1 MVFGVRARVAVW
13 LLLMVGAL
21 AVSGSLLVD
30 LTEGQLRTSAEDS
43 LGQLVELERNRLS
56 VEIDEQRAAIE
67 RIAADDDL
75 RATFDDSSDVFRRAS
90 ALQALL
96 ARTQSAGQT
105 VNAMR
110 LYDRSGTLLATVGPT
125 NRAADAITE
134 RAMEDRQTI
143 VGRSSSASGIAMAS
157 PIVSEVGEVLGALG
171 VEIELRPVVGLS
183 ERFEEYAE
191 TSEAFVYQL
200 SADGSCEL
208 LTNLRFDR
216 SAAFS
221 TLDGAF
227 ARDCG
232 DLADLQMVSATDY
245 RGVDTLTA
253 WSTVLEADWG
263 VAVKMDEAEIF
274 ALLDTVRRTAWITGL
289 VVATLL
295 LIGWFALVRPIG
307 TRLARAADAAEEL
320 ASGNFNRLIEDSRS
334 DEIGRMSESMDRLAL
349 DLDEDIKRREA
360 AETRLRI
367 RAETDILTG
376 LMNRHRTTALLE
388 ELHEA
393 DDDYAV
399 VFLDLDGF
407 KEINDTYGH
416 AIGDDVLRL
425 VATRIQQALGTTD
438 PHTHLG
444 RWGGDEFV
452 VVCPGIGGTEA
463 GPIAELIDKQF
474 DWTFTTEAGEHRVGV
489 SRGVADR
496 GDGPTIDDVM
506 STADASM
513 YQMKGQRDGRT
524 PRLSSRALK
533 LVESALRDDRIEAYL
548 QPFVSPAG
556 ENAPRLSGAEAL
568 VRLRNEDGSLESP
581 ASFLPGIGA
590 SEQAYAL
597 DLRVL
602 HKAANAVARWRRE
615 GRLATD
621 FYLSANF
628 GAASMADRQLAD
640 HIGEVLDAAG
650 LEATDLVVEVPET
663 AHQVDHALI
672 HHLRQAGIRVAIDD
686 VGCQYSNLERLVDIA
701 ADVAKIDRRWVP
713 ADRDDSHTYEL
724 LTGLIMQCRM
734 LDLDVTVEGIET
746 AEQYELLCELDIT
759 RFQGFHFGAPV
770 DPLAFEETW
779 LLVNTADGQLPH
791 AA

>member
-1 MVFGVRARVAVW
+1 MDLGVRGRVAFW
-13 LLLMVGAL
+13 LLLMGLAL
-21 AVSGSLLVD
+21 VISGSVLVQ
-30 LTEGQLRTSAEDS
+30 LTETQLRTSAEDS
-43 LGQLVELERNRLS
+43 LGQLVLLERNRLS
-56 VEIDEQRAAIE
+56 AEIDAQRAAIE
-67 RIAADDDL
+67 RIAADEAL
-75 RATFDDSSDVFRRAS
+75 HATFDDDSDALRRAS
-90 ALQALL
+90 ALQTLL

-110 LYDRSGTLLATVGPT
+110 LYDRSGALLVTVGPT
-125 NRAADAITE
+125 NEAADAITGH
-134 RAMEDRQTI
+134 AMEDRKTI
-143 VGRSSSASGIAMAS
+143 VGNSSSTSGIAMAA
-157 PIVSEVGEVLGALG
+157 PIVSDVGEVLGALR

-200 SADGSCEL
+200 RADGSCEL

-221 TLDGAF
+221 ALDGAF
-227 ARDCG
+227 ARNCG
-232 DLADLQMVSATDY
+232 DLSDLRMVSATDY

-253 WSTVLEADWG
+253 WSTVPEADWG

-274 ALLDTVRRTAWITGL
+274 ALLDTVRRTASITGL
-289 VVATLL
+289 VVAGLM

-307 TRLARAADAAEEL
+307 SRLARAADAAEEL
-320 ASGNFNRLIEDSRS
+320 ASGNFNQLIEDSRS

-360 AETRLRI
+360 AEARLRV

-416 AIGDDVLRL
+416 GIGDDVLRL
-425 VATRIQQALGTTD
+425 VAARIQQALETTE

-452 VVCPGIGGTEA
+452 VVCPGVGATDA
-463 GPIAELIDKQF
+463 GSIAELIDEQF
-474 DWTFTTEAGEHRVGV
+474 DRAFTTEAGEHRVGV
-489 SRGVADR
+489 SRGIAGR
-496 GDGPTIDDVM
+496 SDGPTIDDVM
-506 STADASM
+506 SSADASM
-513 YQMKGQRDGRT
+513 YQMKRQRDGRS
-524 PRLSSRALK
+524 PRLSSKALK
-533 LVESALRDDRIEAYL
+533 MVESALRDDRIEAYL
-548 QPFVSPAG
+548 QPFVSTNGQSP
-556 ENAPRLSGAEAL
+556 PRLSGAEAL

-590 SEQAYAL
+590 SELAYAL

-602 HKAANAVARWRRE
+602 HKAATSVAHWRRE
-615 GRLATD
+615 DRLAPD

-628 GAASMADRQLAD
+628 GAAAMANRELAD
-640 HIGEVLDAAG
+640 DIGRVLDATG
-650 LEATDLVVEVPET
+650 LVPTDLVVEVPET
-663 AHQVDHALI
+663 AHEVDHGLI
-672 HHLRQAGIRVAIDD
+672 HRLRHAGIRVAIDD
-686 VGCQYSNLERLVDIA
+686 VGCQYSNLERLVDIS

-713 ADRDDSHTYEL
+713 ADRHDSATYEL
-724 LTGLIMQCRM
+724 LSGLIMQCRM

-746 AEQYELLCELDIT
+746 AEQYELLRKLDIA

-770 DPLAFEETW
+770 DPRAFGETW
-779 LLVNTADGQLPH
+779 LLVDTTDREIPD